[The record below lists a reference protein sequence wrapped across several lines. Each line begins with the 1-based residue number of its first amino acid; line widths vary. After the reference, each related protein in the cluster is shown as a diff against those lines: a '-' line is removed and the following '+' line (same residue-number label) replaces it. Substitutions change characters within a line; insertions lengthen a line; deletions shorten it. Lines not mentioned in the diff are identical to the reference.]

1 VSIFYL
7 PCPEEKEAAI
17 AQGGFFYAA
26 LFAVFVLKSGHPG
39 PMLLL
44 VPIGRLW
51 VNSEPEHRKR
61 CRPTSALWPTS
72 APEGQAAAMF
82 WPTRPAFDPLPP
94 S

>member
-1 VSIFYL
+1 VSRG
-7 PCPEEKEAAI
+7 EAAI
-17 AQGGFFYAA
+17 RQGGFFYAA
-26 LFAVFVLKSGHPG
+26 LFTVFVLKSGHPG

-61 CRPTSALWPTS
+61 CRPTLALWPTS

-82 WPTRPAFDPLPP
+82 LANQARFRNGFQMAAA
-94 S
+94 